1 MYIGMTKDPERRIKE
16 HLDGQ
21 GSLQLLRSLVDYGLN
36 DFNIC
41 ILDMVNSDDIR
52 VINAL
57 EDSWILKY
65 NSLHPLG
72 FNLRLNAE
80 IESNNDFVDI
90 NNLQISAKYVFSAND
105 KHVFTV
111 GEFTLARDFQTLT
124 NLISQHKSTS
134 LIHKK
139 KEGFKYIQI
148 CVSSATEY
156 VRDEIYELNLRYNPK
171 SDTLHFLL

>member
-1 MYIGMTKDPERRIKE
+1 
-16 HLDGQ
+16 
-21 GSLQLLRSLVDYGLN
+21 
-36 DFNIC
+36 
-41 ILDMVNSDDIR
+41 MVNSDDIR

-80 IESNNDFVDI
+80 IVPNDDFIDI

-124 NLISQHKSTS
+124 NVIAQYDSKILIN
-134 LIHKK
+134 KK
-139 KEGFKYIQI
+139 KEGFRYIQI
-148 CVSSATEY
+148 CVSSSKDYT
-156 VRDEIYELNLRYNPK
+156 RDEIYELNLRYNSK

>member
-1 MYIGMTKDPERRIKE
+1 
-16 HLDGQ
+16 
-21 GSLQLLRSLVDYGLN
+21 VDYGLK

-41 ILDMVNSDDIR
+41 ILDMVNSDDIS

-80 IESNNDFVDI
+80 IVPDCKESLQSNDDFIDVS
-90 NNLQISAKYVFSAND
+90 NLQISAKYVFSAND

-111 GEFTLARDFQTLT
+111 GECTLARDFQTLT
-124 NLISQHKSTS
+124 NVIAQYNSKNLIN
-134 LIHKK
+134 KK
-139 KEGFKYIQI
+139 KEGFRYIQI
-148 CVSSATEY
+148 SIFSATEY
-156 VRDEIYELNLRYNPK
+156 VRDEVYELNLRYNPK
-171 SDTLHFLL
+171 SDTLHQNNL